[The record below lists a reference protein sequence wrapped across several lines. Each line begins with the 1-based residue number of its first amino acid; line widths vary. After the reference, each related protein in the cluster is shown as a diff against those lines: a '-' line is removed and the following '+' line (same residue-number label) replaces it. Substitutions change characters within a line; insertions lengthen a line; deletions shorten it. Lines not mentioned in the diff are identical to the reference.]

1 MEESN
6 HPLGMTVL
14 EVQDTVGGYQSLDQ
28 GVIRKLMG
36 AEGFKTLT
44 PDLQRRV
51 LGQMI
56 PSSSWLVAEVDGA
69 AILVTHQWVV
79 SIHGDSLV
87 HCVAALLKY
96 RNAVAT
102 ELATTVK
109 GELHTPVVENTGPL
123 REVVS
128 RREEGRRSEW
138 RFKDHV
144 KMAGWTIAGAIIA
157 FVLTM
162 LGSVFVGG

>member
-1 MEESN
+1 MEQSN

-14 EVQDTVGGYQSLDQ
+14 EVQDTVEGYQSLNQ
-28 GVIRKLMG
+28 GVIQKLMG
-36 AEGFKTLT
+36 AEGFRTLP

-69 AILVTHQWVV
+69 AILVTDQWIV
-79 SIHGDSLV
+79 SVHGDSLV
-87 HCVAALLKY
+87 HCIAALLKY

-109 GELHTPVVENTGPL
+109 GELHTPVAENTGPL
-123 REVVS
+123 SEVVT
-128 RREEGRRSEW
+128 RREKGRRSER
-138 RFKDHV
+138 RFKDNV
-144 KMAGWTIAGAIIA
+144 RMAGWTIAGAIIA
-157 FVLTM
+157 FVLTI